1 MNLIID
7 FLLITGAV
15 ILSIYIYILSKSKER
30 KLPQRVLIIFFTLL
44 ILVLIDSYAY
54 LHQIE
59 ILNLISFLPSHSSKL
74 FLGPLLL
81 LYINSL
87 FFDGKDV
94 FKKSLK
100 TFIPFVL
107 FLITISI
114 PTLIAVATKKY
125 FLVYLDILNH
135 QNHIIRIISDSI
147 LLTYLLFCL
156 HSFFKFKKAIKCTYT
171 YFTSNNFIW
180 VRYMLVAV
188 IITISIDLIFALC
201 QLFFNVFL
209 WRTQN
214 VIMMILVLAVLF
226 MGYFGIN
233 QSKVLVPYFLL
244 EEDDKPKDSNKTS
257 REFTLK
263 EKVEFAMLQEK
274 LEDTLQNHKAFLDDE
289 LTLNKLSKAI
299 ETTDKKLSKLLNKF
313 MKVTFYDLINS
324 YRINEFKERIQSSMY
339 NDFTIEGI
347 ANECGFK
354 SKASFYRVF
363 KKATGV
369 SPSEFKQNVK

>member
-7 FLLITGAV
+7 FLLITGVV

-30 KLPQRVLIIFFTLL
+30 KLPQRVLITFFALL
-44 ILVLIDSYAY
+44 FFVLIDSYAY

-59 ILNLISFLPSHSSKL
+59 FLNLISFLPSHSSKL

-87 FFDGKDV
+87 FFDEKEI
-94 FKKSLK
+94 FKRSIK

-114 PTLIAVATKKY
+114 PTLIAIITKKY
-125 FLVYLDILNH
+125 FLIYLDISDN
-135 QNHIIRIISDSI
+135 QNLIIRIISDSI
-147 LLTYLLFCL
+147 LLIYLMACL

-171 YFTSNNFIW
+171 YFTYNNFIW
-180 VRYMLVAV
+180 VRYILIAV
-188 IITISIDLIFALC
+188 LITISIDLIFALY
-201 QLFFNVFL
+201 QLFFDFFP
-209 WRTQN
+209 WRSQS
-214 VIMMILVLAVLF
+214 VIMMILVVAVVF
-226 MGYFGIN
+226 AGYFGIN

-244 EEDDKPKDSNKTS
+244 EEDEEPIDIKVSNELTLKDEI
-257 REFTLK
+257 EFTG
-263 EKVEFAMLQEK
+263 LQEK
-274 LEDTLQNHKAFLDDE
+274 LKNVLEKEKIFLDEE
-289 LTLNKLSKAI
+289 LTLVKLSKAI
-299 ETTDKKLSKLLNKF
+299 ETTDKKLSKLLNQF
-313 MKVTFYDLINS
+313 MKVTFYDFVNS
-324 YRINEFKERIQSSMY
+324 YRIDEFKEKIQSSIY

-363 KKATGV
+363 KKETGV
-369 SPSEFKQNVK
+369 SPSEFKHNVK

>member
-7 FLLITGAV
+7 FLLITGVV

-30 KLPQRVLIIFFTLL
+30 KLPQRVLIIFFALL

-59 ILNLISFLPSHSSKL
+59 ILNWISFLPSHSSKL

-94 FKKSLK
+94 FKKSIK
-100 TFIPFVL
+100 TFIPFAL
-107 FLITISI
+107 FLITVSI

-125 FLVYLDILNH
+125 FLVYLEILNH
-135 QNHIIRIISDSI
+135 QNHIIRIITDSI
-147 LLTYLLFCL
+147 LLIYLLFCL

-171 YFTSNNFIW
+171 YFTGNNFIW
-180 VRYMLVAV
+180 VRYLLMAV
-188 IITISIDLIFALC
+188 IITISIDLIFVLC
-201 QLFFNVFL
+201 QLFFNVFP

-214 VIMMILVLAVLF
+214 VIMIILVLEVLF

-244 EEDDKPKDSNKTS
+244 EDDNAPINSNKAS
-257 REFTLK
+257 KEFTLK
-263 EKVEFAMLQEK
+263 EKVEFTKLQEK
-274 LEDTLQNHKAFLDDE
+274 LEDALQEQKIFLDDE
-289 LTLNKLSKAI
+289 LTLTKLASTI
-299 ETTDKKLSKLLNKF
+299 ETTDKKLSKLLNQF

-324 YRINEFKERIQSSMY
+324 CRIKEFKEKIQSSIY

-354 SKASFYRVF
+354 SKASFYRIF
-363 KKATGV
+363 KKETGV